1 MPPVWES
8 YIHQIVNSSS
18 ISFFFW
24 NSWFLP
30 LPLRMVPL
38 PLFHSFL
45 VFPFWKNLKKIW
57 HTPGSVN
64 FDFLFVL
71 IISIKCLL
79 LFCHYFWDIWCSLSG
94 ASLSQRVSASSL
106 RDSRFF
112 RCGHLKNKAL
122 TIILYC
128 SGVGN
133 YKKYKIVWENF
144 LAWFVCLKES
154 TCETRNFIFRFKS
167 FFHFWDN

>member
-1 MPPVWES
+1 MPAICTVQSQVLHLQHTCSSSHRIGYKSITFDNFFMSNQEVPPVWES

-106 RDSRFF
+106 RDSRF
-112 RCGHLKNKAL
+112 LDVA
-122 TIILYC
+122 IW
-128 SGVGN
+128 
-133 YKKYKIVWENF
+133 KIK
-144 LAWFVCLKES
+144 L
-154 TCETRNFIFRFKS
+154 
-167 FFHFWDN
+167 